1 MKICRN
7 LDAFAIGGFS
17 EVKREQYDKDM
28 YDEKRRNGELAAARE
43 DGIAE
48 GLAQGHA
55 EGRAEGLAEG
65 RSEAKIEMANKFKA
79 LGVDIDT
86 IVKATGLDRE
96 TIENL

>member
-17 EVKREQYDKDM
+17 RTKREQYDKDM
-28 YDEKRRNGELAAARE
+28 YDEKRRIGELSAARD
-43 DGIAE
+43 DGRAEGHAE
-48 GLAQGHA
+48 GLA
-55 EGRAEGLAEG
+55 
-65 RSEAKIEMANKFKA
+65 EAKIEMANKLKE

-96 TIENL
+96 TIEKL